1 MPVAPTP
8 AAPPGGPVPPGPAP
22 APGPARSGRR
32 GGPGRALV
40 LFVLLPAAL
49 AGLAAVASL
58 AFGARPVDAA
68 TAVRALAD
76 AVAHG
81 SLQAADM
88 DAAAV
93 LSRVP
98 RTVTAALVGA
108 ALAVAGAALQGATRN
123 PLGDP
128 ALLGLT
134 GGAVLAL
141 ALGTALGLAGSL
153 PAVMALAAAGTLAAA
168 MLVTAVASGAARMSG
183 VPGPPSPLA
192 LVLAGA
198 AVTAGAGA
206 LTAALVVL
214 HPAVRDRLR
223 LWTVG
228 SVARTDLADAL
239 WLAPVML
246 AAVALVVTL
255 GPGMDALALGS
266 DLAHGLG
273 ARPER
278 VRGALLAAAVLL
290 TAAAVA
296 LAGTVGFLGLVVPH
310 AVRRLRPPHARALVL
325 GCALWGAVLVLAAD
339 TLGRVVIAPAE
350 VHLGVTTAVL
360 GVPVLLA
367 LLRRRGVAS

>member
-1 MPVAPTP
+1 MPASPLPASPT
-8 AAPPGGPVPPGPAP
+8 GPAP
-22 APGPARSGRR
+22 HGAPAPSGPARSDRR
-32 GGPGRALV
+32 AGPGRALV
-40 LFVLLPAAL
+40 LTVVLPAAVVV
-49 AGLAAVASL
+49 LAAVASTAL
-58 AFGARPVDAA
+58 GARPVDPA

-81 SLQAADM
+81 SLHAADM

-98 RTVTAALVGA
+98 RTLTAALVGA

-128 ALLGLT
+128 GLLGLT
-134 GGAVLAL
+134 AGGVLAL
-141 ALGTALGLAGSL
+141 GLGVALGLAASL
-153 PAVMALAAAGTLAAA
+153 PAVMALAALGTLAAA
-168 MLVTAVASGAARMSG
+168 ALVTAVASGAARVSG

-206 LTAALVVL
+206 LTTALVVL
-214 HPAVRDRLR
+214 NPTVRDRLR

-239 WLAPVML
+239 WLTPVVL
-246 AAVALVVTL
+246 AAVALVVAL

-278 VRGALLAAAVLL
+278 VRAALLAAAVAL

-310 AVRRLRPPHARALVL
+310 AVRRLRPPDARTLVL
-325 GCALWGAVLVLAAD
+325 GCALWGAALVLAAD

-367 LLRRRGVAS
+367 LLRRRGVAA